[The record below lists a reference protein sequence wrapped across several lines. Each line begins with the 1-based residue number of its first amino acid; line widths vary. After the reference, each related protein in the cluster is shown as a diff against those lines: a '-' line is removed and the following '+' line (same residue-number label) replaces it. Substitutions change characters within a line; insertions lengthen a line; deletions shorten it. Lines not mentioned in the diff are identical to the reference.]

1 MNFDPAFLDYLK
13 AAAGESNVP
22 AVISAL
28 SEPASVSVRL
38 NPFKLRP
45 DEAGGLFGGKGEEV
59 PWNEYALFLPER
71 PQFTLDPLMHA
82 GVYYVQD
89 SSAMFP
95 GFVFRSAVRTLLS
108 ENPSSGIRAL
118 DQCAAP
124 GGKTTDIATS
134 LRALCGDDFLLVSN
148 EIMKQRAAV
157 LADNAGIWGEPSMA
171 VTSADPAAFAGL
183 AGFFDIIVADVPCSG
198 EGMFRKDGE
207 AAAQWSVVNVE
218 LCQARQRRIV
228 ADVWPALAEGGFLV
242 YSTCT
247 FNNKENDDNVRWI
260 MENLGAEVV
269 GIDFQSA
276 GIMSSEYGKVLIPG
290 LVKGEGQYCALLRK
304 TVSSNGRSPERNQC
318 SRNHKPD
325 SVRSSGGISKELK
338 NRLSGLFDRDVELLE
353 KNGML
358 LAVPEFLY
366 RHLPDIES
374 LRPMMR
380 GTAIG
385 QLKGRDMVPDADLA
399 LSIILAE
406 NAFPKAELSLQE
418 ARAFL
423 HRDVVMLP
431 DAPKGI
437 VCVTYLGHPLG
448 FVKNLGSRCNS
459 LHPQHRRIRMDI

>member
-13 AAAGESNVP
+13 AAVGESNVP

-45 DEAGGLFGGKGEEV
+45 DETSGLFGWKGEEV
-59 PWNEYALFLPER
+59 PWNGNALFLPER
-71 PQFTLDPLMHA
+71 PQFTLDPLLHA

-95 GFVFRSAVRTLLS
+95 GFVFRSAVRTLIS

-118 DQCAAP
+118 DLCAAP

-134 LRALCGDDFLLVSN
+134 LRTLCGDDFLLVSN

-157 LADNAGIWGEPSMA
+157 LADNAGIWGEPSMV
-171 VTSADPAAFAGL
+171 VTSADPAAFSRL

-207 AAAQWSVVNVE
+207 AVAQWSGDNVE

-247 FNNKENDDNVRWI
+247 FNNKENDDNVGWI
-260 MENLGAEVV
+260 ADNLGAEVV
-269 GIDFQSA
+269 GIDFQTS
-276 GIMSSEYGKVLIPG
+276 GIMPSRYGKVLIPG

-304 TVSSNGRSPERNQC
+304 TVSSQVSRPVKNRCRRNL
-318 SRNHKPD
+318 KAD
-325 SVRSSGGISKELK
+325 SVRSAGGISKELK
-338 NRLSGLFDRDVELLE
+338 IRLSGLFDRNVELLE
-353 KNGML
+353 RNGMI
-358 LAVPEFLY
+358 LAVPEFLC
-366 RHLPDIES
+366 RHLPVIES
-374 LRPMMR
+374 LGPMMR

-385 QLKGRDMVPDADLA
+385 QLKGRDLVPDADLA

-406 NAFPKAELSLQE
+406 DAFPKAELAIQE

-423 HRDVVMLP
+423 HRDALMLP

>member
-13 AAAGESNVP
+13 QAAGESNVP
-22 AVISAL
+22 AVISAM

-38 NPFKLRP
+38 NPFKLRY
-45 DEAGGLFGGKGEEV
+45 DEAGSLFEGKGEAV
-59 PWNEYALFLPER
+59 PWNEYGFFLPER

-95 GFVFRSAVRTLLS
+95 GFVLRSAVRTLRQ
-108 ENPSSGIRAL
+108 ENPSSGLRVL
-118 DQCAAP
+118 DLCAAP
-124 GGKTTDIATS
+124 GGKTTDAATS
-134 LRALCGDDFLLVSN
+134 LRELCGDDFLLVSN

-157 LADNAGIWGEPSMA
+157 LADNAGVWGEPSVA

-183 AGFFDIIVADVPCSG
+183 PGFFDIIVADVPCSG
-198 EGMFRKDGE
+198 EGMFRKDEE
-207 AAAQWSVVNVE
+207 AVAQWSVENVE

-247 FNNKENDDNVRWI
+247 FNRKENDDNVAWI
-260 MENLGAEVV
+260 AEALGAEVV
-269 GIDFQSA
+269 EIEADFDGI
-276 GIMSSEYGKVLIPG
+276 ISSEYGGALIPG
-290 LVKGEGQYCALLRK
+290 LVKGEGQYCSLLRK
-304 TVSSNGRSPERNQC
+304 TSSAPVWRPSFGKIRKNPKADYG
-318 SRNHKPD
+318 K
-325 SVRSSGGISKELK
+325 SSGLLPKELK
-338 NRLSGLFDRDVELLE
+338 SGLSGLFDRNIELLE
-353 KNGML
+353 KNGMII
-358 LAVPEFLY
+358 AVPEFLF
-366 RHLPDIES
+366 RHLPDIEC

-380 GTAIG
+380 GTAAG
-385 QLKGRDMVPDADLA
+385 QIKGRDLVPDADLA

-406 NAFPKAELSLQE
+406 DAFPKADLSLQE

-423 HRDVVMLP
+423 HRDAVLVP
-431 DAPKGI
+431 DAPRGI

-448 FVKNLGSRCNS
+448 FVKNLGNRCNS